1 MLFENLKT
9 FVAVK
14 FLDGSHEIVPRSWL
28 IKKSKKKV
36 RSYWPATD
44 MVAHLKTLVQEEI
57 QYSTD
62 WKLYTGTAI
71 AHSGE

>member
-1 MLFENLKT
+1 M
-9 FVAVK
+9 
-14 FLDGSHEIVPRSWL
+14 
-28 IKKSKKKV
+28 